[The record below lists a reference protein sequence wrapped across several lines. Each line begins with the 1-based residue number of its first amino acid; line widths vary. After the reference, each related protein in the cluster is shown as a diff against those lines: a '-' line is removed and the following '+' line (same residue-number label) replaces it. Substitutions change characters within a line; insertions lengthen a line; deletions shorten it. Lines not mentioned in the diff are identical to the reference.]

1 MMKIV
6 VLDGYTMNP
15 GDLSWKPLEEIGEL
29 IVHHRSKPE
38 EVPSRI
44 GDAEIVLTNKTV
56 LDAKIIKASPALRY
70 IGVLATG
77 YNVVDLA
84 AAQDRS
90 ICVTNIPDYSTQAV
104 AQMVFALLLEIC
116 NQVGVHSQAVYR
128 GEWSQK
134 PDFCFWNHPLL
145 ELDGKTMGII
155 GYGQIGQAAAR
166 IARAFGMQVL
176 IYAPRRHGALEE
188 PGMRFGALEEVLSE
202 ADVISLHCPLRPET
216 AGLID
221 QKRLAMMKRTAILIN
236 TARGPLIV
244 EEDLRDALNE
254 GRIYAAGLDVVS
266 TEPIRPD
273 NPLLYAKNCVIT
285 PHIAWASQ
293 ESRRR
298 LMTMAA
304 DNIRSFLAG
313 APKNRVYLA

>member
-1 MMKIV
+1 MKIV

-29 IVHHRSKPE
+29 IVYPRSKPE
-38 EVPSRI
+38 EVQSRI
-44 GDAEIVLTNKTV
+44 RDAEIVLTNKTV

-84 AAQDRS
+84 AAQERA
-90 ICVTNIPDYSTQAV
+90 ICVTNIPDYSTGSV

-116 NQVGVHSQAVYR
+116 NHVGAHSQAVYS
-128 GEWSQK
+128 GTWSQK
-134 PDFCFWNHPLL
+134 PDFCFWDHPI
-145 ELDGKTMGII
+145 LDLAGKTMGII
-155 GYGQIGQAAAR
+155 GYGLIGQSVAR

-176 IYAPRRHGALEE
+176 IHAPRRHVTLEDT
-188 PGMRFGALEEVLSE
+188 GMRYGELDEVLSE
-202 ADVISLHCPLRPET
+202 ADVVSLHCPLRPET

-221 QKRLAMMKRTAILIN
+221 RKHLDLMKRTAILIN
-236 TARGPLIV
+236 TARGPLVV

-273 NPLLYAKNCVIT
+273 NPLLYAKNCFIT

-304 DNIRSFLAG
+304 DNIQSFLEG
-313 APKNRVYLA
+313 KSQNRVYLA